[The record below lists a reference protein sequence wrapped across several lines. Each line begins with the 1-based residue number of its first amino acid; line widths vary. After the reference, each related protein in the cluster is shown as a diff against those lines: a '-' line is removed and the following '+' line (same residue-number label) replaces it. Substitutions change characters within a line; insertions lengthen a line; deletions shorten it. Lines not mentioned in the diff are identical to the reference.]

1 MGLGSDGGLLIPEK
15 IPSLGRNI
23 RELANTSYSELAF
36 EIFKL
41 YIDDIPENELRR
53 IVDKSYSNF
62 SDPQVT
68 PLVKVDDDYILELFH
83 GPTLAFKDIALQF
96 LGNVFEYIL
105 NPPLFLFA
113 VPAPALARARPHP
126 LHGPI
131 GETFRDHR
139 CARPLWTRSRCD
151 YHQRSRPAL

>member
-1 MGLGSDGGLLIPEK
+1 MKYLSTRGKVSGLSFCEAVSMGLGSDGGLLVPER

-83 GPTLAFKDIALQF
+83 GPTFFSL
-96 LGNVFEYIL
+96 
-105 NPPLFLFA
+105 
-113 VPAPALARARPHP
+113 
-126 LHGPI
+126 
-131 GETFRDHR
+131 ET
-139 CARPLWTRSRCD
+139 
-151 YHQRSRPAL
+151 Y